1 MAIFNKQYK
10 GSENLARELNIKVC
24 KWPSY
29 PSLIYFILQYT
40 HINLK
45 VKYFLL
51 NNKLNKPI

>member
-45 VKYFLL
+45 VKYF
-51 NNKLNKPI
+51 